1 VRRVGVQLATE
12 TDSQLQSIVGAAFVR
27 LSQEAANKRAY
38 AAIQRSVELVNYV
51 ETERPSLAKN
61 LRPRIGVESHLPEF
75 IDEAVRSANV
85 PAGLLD
91 LFRRM
96 PVAAASHLATR
107 FSRTGFREDCDM
119 IVSIMQVLGA
129 EALEPLREQLR
140 SGEPNVAIVAMG
152 ILTRLDLEFVQQ
164 VLPGRMS
171 EWKRHAHDRVVRQIA
186 GSGAP
191 ERGRMLLELFDSL
204 DPLVRP
210 LAIDEIGMAGEQ
222 FADMRLLRIA
232 EGDLP
237 KGGTD
242 YLRLK
247 AMEALGRLKTPGAES
262 LLRKIAES
270 RRAFRWAN
278 TSELRLVAAQAMA
291 GIDPEWVR
299 QFVPKSGFSVADF
312 SIEPLGRDTESSAIR
327 QRRYPRLRLEKPVA
341 AMTTNLKE
349 NCRVDIPEL
358 TLGGGVALCEQSLHP
373 GSVVELK
380 LTAANKSVKTQAIV
394 RDANTQARAFEVV
407 EMDLEERAKLRKLL
421 VQMGN
426 TQKQSSPKERTHSSA
441 RLIVSS

>member
-1 VRRVGVQLATE
+1 VGVQLAAE

-27 LSQEAANKRAY
+27 LSQEASNKRAY

-75 IDEAVRSANV
+75 IEEAVRSTNV

-119 IVSIMQVLGA
+119 LVSIVQVLGTDA
-129 EALEPLREQLR
+129 IDALREQLR
-140 SGEPNVAIVAMG
+140 SGNPNEAIVAMG

-164 VLPGRMS
+164 TLPGRMN
-171 EWKRHAHDRVVRQIA
+171 EWKRPAHDRVVRQIA
-186 GSGAP
+186 AGGAP

-210 LAIDEIGMAGEQ
+210 LAIDEIGMSGEQ

-262 LLRKIAES
+262 LLRKIAEA
-270 RRAFRWAN
+270 RRAFRWSSP
-278 TSELRLVAAQAMA
+278 SELRLVAAQAMA

-299 QFVPKSGFSVADF
+299 HFVPRSGLSVADF
-312 SIEPLGRDTESSAIR
+312 SIEPLGRDSESSAIR
-327 QRRYPRLRLEKPVA
+327 QRRYPRLRLEKPVS

-373 GSVVELK
+373 GSVVDLK
-380 LTAANKSVKTQAIV
+380 IATANKSVKAQAIV

-407 EMDLEERAKLRKLL
+407 DMDLEERAKLRKLL

-426 TQKQSSPKERTHSSA
+426 TQKQSSPKERTHGAA
-441 RLIVSS
+441 RLIISS